1 MRKIIIAGL
10 AMLTTLGAVLAAV
23 LGSPASPVKAA
34 TTATVNAATATRV
47 SAATTA
53 STSTLRLELAGVS
66 CVSAKFCAAV
76 GTQEA
81 SARAYYVPIAM
92 IWNGARWRRTAVN
105 LPKGWLAG
113 RLGGVS
119 CTSAAYCVA
128 VGDYFKSNTT
138 TIPVAVTWNGRAW
151 TARALPI
158 LAGGRLFAGGISCA
172 AARRCVVGFA
182 SNPMPKSGQVFI
194 DVLTGA
200 KWTVHALTPPK
211 GSEFAAF
218 AAASCVSVTHCVIA
232 GVVYDR
238 LGETPL
244 LATWNGKALSTMKAA
259 ARFPAGFDGLSCA
272 SATSCV
278 AVGTWFTGPA
288 DLGYY
293 GIWNGSI
300 WRGARVLPQPRAM
313 VVSNPLAV
321 SCAVPARCLAVG
333 YYRVP
338 VKGGYPN
345 RALAEFFNG
354 KSWTRLSVPA
364 PAGAADT
371 DFFAV
376 SCLSATR
383 CVAVGATDYGSPPTY
398 SVTALTA
405 FWNGKSWRLVPAS

>member
-1 MRKIIIAGL
+1 MRKVIIVGL
-10 AMLTTLGAVLAAV
+10 AMLTTLGAVLAGV
-23 LGSPASPVKAA
+23 LGSPANPAA
-34 TTATVNAATATRV
+34 ASTAPVNAATN
-47 SAATTA
+47 A
-53 STSTLRLELAGVS
+53 STSTHVIELAGVS
-66 CVSAKFCAAV
+66 CVSANFCVAV
-76 GTQEA
+76 GNQAA
-81 SARAYYVPIAM
+81 SARARHVPIAM

-113 RLGGVS
+113 QLGGVS
-119 CTSAAYCVA
+119 CMSAAYCVA
-128 VGDYFKSNTT
+128 IGNYAKNNSS

-151 TARALPI
+151 TARALPS
-158 LAGGRLFAGGISCA
+158 LAGGRPAADGISCA
-172 AARRCVVGFA
+172 AARRCVVGFL
-182 SNPMPKSGQVFI
+182 SNPMPKSGQAFI

-218 AAASCVSVTHCVIA
+218 EAVSCVSVTHCVIA
-232 GVVYDR
+232 GVVDDR

-244 LATWNGKALSTMKAA
+244 LATWNGKALSMMKAA

-272 SATSCV
+272 SAKSCV

-300 WRGARVLPQPRAM
+300 WKGARILPQHRAM
-313 VVSNPLAV
+313 VVSSPLAV

-338 VKGGYPN
+338 VKGNYPN
-345 RALAEFFNG
+345 RALAEVYNG
-354 KSWTRLSVPA
+354 KSWTRLSVPV

-383 CVAVGATDYGSPPTY
+383 CVAVGATDYGSPPAY
-398 SVTALTA
+398 SVTALTG